1 MNLILLGPP
10 GAGKGTQ
17 AKRLQDAL
25 GIVQLSTGDIL
36 RAAVAAGTEV
46 GRKAKEVMDAGQ
58 LVSDEIMIAIISERI
73 DQPDCRTGFILDGF
87 PRTTRQAEALDA
99 MLKQKGLKLDHV
111 IEMAVDEVALV
122 ERIVGRFSCVRCGA
136 GYHDKFQRPRVT
148 GVCDQCGATE
158 FKRRADDNSETV
170 KARLAAYRA
179 QTQPILPYYRAKGI
193 LSKVD
198 GMAEIDVVTRQIQ
211 TVINAK
217 RPAGTP
223 PIMSTP
229 KPVLPPP
236 APGSSWRPAIPPAPP
251 RPPMPAAPARPVASG
266 IPVRPSAA
274 AQAMKPGQ
282 APNGQ
287 APNNGPAPNNGQ
299 ASSNGQMRA
308 SPARHTPPAARPA
321 APAPARPR
329 ATAKKAAAK
338 KPAPKKPTRKQPAT
352 KKPPAKKAAKK
363 PAPKKVA
370 ARKSIARKSVAGK
383 SMARRPVKKLA
394 QRRPAQ
400 RKPVRKPAR
409 KPAKRPAKRR

>member
-46 GRKAKEVMDAGQ
+46 GRRAKEIMDSGQ
-58 LVSDEIMIAIISERI
+58 LVSDEIMIGIISERI
-73 DQPDCRTGFILDGF
+73 DQPDCRRGFILDGF

-111 IEMAVDEVALV
+111 IEMAVDEAALV
-122 ERIVGRFSCVRCGA
+122 ERIVGRFSCARCGA

-148 GVCDQCGATE
+148 GVCDVCGATE

-179 QTQPILPYYRAKGI
+179 QTQPILPYYKAKGI

-211 TVINAK
+211 SVINAK
-217 RPAGTP
+217 RPAGTA
-223 PIMSTP
+223 PIMSMP
-229 KPVLPPP
+229 KPVLAPPTP
-236 APGSSWRPAIPPAPP
+236 TSSWRPAIPPAPP
-251 RPPMPAAPARPVASG
+251 RPPLPAAPPRPVASG

-274 AQAMKPGQ
+274 AHAMKPGQ
-282 APNGQ
+282 PSQVKPGQ
-287 APNNGPAPNNGQ
+287 AKPGQIKPGQ
-299 ASSNGQMRA
+299 AKPGQA
-308 SPARHTPPAARPA
+308 KPSPARPGQVVPAAAGAKAKPAKATPVKAKKAKPAKAKKAAKPVRKATKAKKPAARKAAARRPARAVARPAARPA
-321 APAPARPR
+321 KR
-329 ATAKKAAAK
+329 
-338 KPAPKKPTRKQPAT
+338 KP
-352 KKPPAKKAAKK
+352 
-363 PAPKKVA
+363 V
-370 ARKSIARKSVAGK
+370 
-383 SMARRPVKKLA
+383 ARRPA
-394 QRRPAQ
+394 
-400 RKPVRKPAR
+400 RKPAR
-409 KPAKRPAKRR
+409 KAGKRR